1 VLQYIDMN
9 LFAPIYS
16 VVLLILLIGLSLAAE
31 SPLSYAL
38 SVATGGERP
47 VFLLLAFMLTN
58 PIGIFIDWFI
68 GSLIIFGMVRMRA

>member
-1 VLQYIDMN
+1 MLQYIDMN

-38 SVATGGERP
+38 SVATGAERP
-47 VFLLLAFMLTN
+47 VILLLAFMLTN